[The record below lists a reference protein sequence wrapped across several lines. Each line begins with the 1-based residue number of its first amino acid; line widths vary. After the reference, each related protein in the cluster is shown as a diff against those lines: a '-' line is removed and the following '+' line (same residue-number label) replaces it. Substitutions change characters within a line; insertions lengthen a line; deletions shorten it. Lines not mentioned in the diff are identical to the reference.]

1 MILTKITPKTG
12 ISYFNLKESRAYKIL
27 TDKGMTK
34 EQALVFSKEDVEPL
48 IINYISFTQSSVE
61 DLEKIKDPTDEQK
74 AELVRL
80 KKNLQYLINYEY
92 TK

>member
-27 TDKGMTK
+27 TDKGVTK
-34 EQALVFSKEDVEPL
+34 EQALVFNKEDVEPL